1 MDLPRLL
8 KAAAGVTKLVRG
20 VSSEITLLIG
30 MYGDVLN
37 DAVADA
43 VADADADAVADALPL
58 WSVTGGADIGPVRDT
73 C

>member
-30 MYGDVLN
+30 MYGEVLN

-43 VADADADAVADALPL
+43 VADALPL
-58 WSVTGGADIGPVRDT
+58 RSVTGGADIGPVRDT

>member
-30 MYGDVLN
+30 MYGEVLN

-43 VADADADAVADALPL
+43 VADALPL
-58 WSVTGGADIGPVRDT
+58 W
-73 C
+73 

>member
-20 VSSEITLLIG
+20 VSSEIILLIG
-30 MYGDVLN
+30 MYGEVLN
-37 DAVADA
+37 DAV
-43 VADADADAVADALPL
+43 ADAVADALPL

>member
-30 MYGDVLN
+30 MYEEVPN
-37 DAVADA
+37 DAV
-43 VADADADAVADALPL
+43 ADAVADALPL

>member
-30 MYGDVLN
+30 MYGEVLN
-37 DAVADA
+37 
-43 VADADADAVADALPL
+43 DAVADALPL

>member
-20 VSSEITLLIG
+20 VSSEITLFIG
-30 MYGDVLN
+30 MYGEVLN

-43 VADADADAVADALPL
+43 VADALPL
-58 WSVTGGADIGPVRDT
+58 WSGTGRADIGPVRDT

>member
-30 MYGDVLN
+30 MYGEVLN
-37 DAVADA
+37 
-43 VADADADAVADALPL
+43 DADAVADALPL
-58 WSVTGGADIGPVRDT
+58 WSGTGRADIGPVRDT

>member
-30 MYGDVLN
+30 MYEEVLN
-37 DAVADA
+37 DAV
-43 VADADADAVADALPL
+43 ADAVADALPL

>member
-30 MYGDVLN
+30 MYGEVLN
-37 DAVADA
+37 DAV
-43 VADADADAVADALPL
+43 ADAVADALPL
-58 WSVTGGADIGPVRDT
+58 WSVTEGADIGPVRDT